1 MDVFT
6 QQQLRELSEAGTSPC
21 VTVYIPTHKMSRE
34 VRQDPVLLRDH
45 LRDIQNKLVSQGVP
59 KRDIEE
65 IVAPVQDLL
74 NDDDFWQNNES
85 GLALFMSKGFFKQLR
100 LPIEVED
107 TVVVNEHFHLK
118 PLLPLL
124 TDKLFYVLALSQ
136 HAPRL
141 LECTQHTCKVLPLPP
156 DVALRIEDAIAG
168 EDEHQNTT
176 QRHSV
181 DTKNPH
187 SAGGSFHGQADIQRK
202 EHEDRMFFL
211 RQLDDGIMRTI
222 KHGDLPVVLAGVDSI
237 TPFYR
242 RASNLKNIVDEE
254 IHGSP
259 EHVADGDLHQR
270 AITIME
276 LLWQEDVRQ
285 LQERFNAA
293 LSHDLGSN
301 AVQEVLPAAM
311 QGRVDTLLLP
321 VGKSLWGSFNDGN
334 IEVHP
339 DMQDGDEDLLDLVAA
354 QTIKTS
360 GRVVSIEPEQMPLS
374 SDLAAIYR
382 Y

>member
-6 QQQLRELSEAGTSPC
+6 QQQLRELSEAGSSPC
-21 VTVYIPTHKMSRE
+21 VSVYIPTHRMSRE

-45 LRDIQNKLVSQGVP
+45 LRQIQAQMVQEEVS
-59 KRDIEE
+59 KRDIDE
-65 IVAPVQDLL
+65 ILAPAEALLQDD
-74 NDDDFWQNNES
+74 NFWQNNES

-100 LPIEVED
+100 LPIEVDD

-124 TDKLFYVLALSQ
+124 TDKLFYIVAVSQ

-141 LECTQHTCKVLPLPP
+141 LECTQHSCRELPLPK

-181 DTKNPH
+181 DTSNPM

-211 RQLDDGIMRTI
+211 RQLDDGILRTV

-242 RASNLKNIVDEE
+242 RASSLKNIVAEE

-270 AITIME
+270 GVVIME
-276 LLWQEDVRQ
+276 VLWQEEIRH
-285 LQERFNAA
+285 LQERFNTAM
-293 LSHDLGSN
+293 SHDLGSN

-334 IEVHP
+334 VEVHSE
-339 DMQDGDEDLLDLVAA
+339 MEEGDEDLLDLVAA